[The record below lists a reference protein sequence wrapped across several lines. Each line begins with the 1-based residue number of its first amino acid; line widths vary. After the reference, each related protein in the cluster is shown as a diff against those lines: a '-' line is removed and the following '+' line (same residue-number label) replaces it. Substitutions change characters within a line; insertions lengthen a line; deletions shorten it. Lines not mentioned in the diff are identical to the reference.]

1 MKTKEVLQILK
12 IHRQTLSRYVKE
24 GKIKVIRLP
33 NKTYNYNDED
43 VYRLAGLDF
52 KRKSVI
58 YARVSTYKQKVD
70 LANQEQT
77 IEMFMNKN
85 GIKVDKVYT
94 DIKSGMTLDRKGFLS
109 LLDDVQNNKIDKV
122 YISYK
127 DRLAQLSYEL
137 VVKLFNQNSTRIVI
151 INEHKKIEEQELFED
166 LMQVVDSFSINM
178 HSKKRLANRIIGT
191 KDDTTES

>member
-24 GKIKVIRLP
+24 GKIKVIRL
-33 NKTYNYNDED
+33 
-43 VYRLAGLDF
+43 L
-52 KRKSVI
+52 
-58 YARVSTYKQKVD
+58 
-70 LANQEQT
+70 
-77 IEMFMNKN
+77 NKN

-109 LLDDVQNNKIDKV
+109 LLDDVQNNKIDW
-122 YISYK
+122 
-127 DRLAQLSYEL
+127 
-137 VVKLFNQNSTRIVI
+137 
-151 INEHKKIEEQELFED
+151 QELFED
-166 LMQVVDSFSINM
+166 LMQVVNSFSINM